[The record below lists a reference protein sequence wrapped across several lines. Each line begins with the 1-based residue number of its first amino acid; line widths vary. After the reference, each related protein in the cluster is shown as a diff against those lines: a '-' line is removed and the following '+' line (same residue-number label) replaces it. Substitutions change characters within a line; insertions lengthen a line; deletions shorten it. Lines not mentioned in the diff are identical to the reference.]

1 MPTQER
7 QQEHIRLSELLK
19 ALGLRHYEELPKGS
33 VSLSL
38 TVTNSKVDVKAF
50 DGLGKQI
57 GTIPNDTTSSSL
69 RSALERT
76 FGGATLPD
84 EPVIAIIS
92 NPTTTTAT

>member
-50 DGLGKQI
+50 DGLGKQLEPFQM
-57 GTIPNDTTSSSL
+57 TRHQAPFAL
-69 RSALERT
+69 PWSAIR
-76 FGGATLPD
+76 GSDPAR
-84 EPVIAIIS
+84 
-92 NPTTTTAT
+92 